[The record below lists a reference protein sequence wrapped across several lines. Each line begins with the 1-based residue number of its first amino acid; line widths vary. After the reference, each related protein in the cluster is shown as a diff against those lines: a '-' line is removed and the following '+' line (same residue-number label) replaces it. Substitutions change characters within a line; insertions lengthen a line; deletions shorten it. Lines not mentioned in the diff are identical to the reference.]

1 MFAGAFMMG
10 AKDRLLPPVIPF
22 RFFASAIVF
31 HLAGWAVLLW
41 DAGAVVGF
49 VGGTGP
55 VLAALHLI
63 TLGVL
68 AMTAMGAAYQML
80 PVATRRQLGP
90 SWACSLSWYLFNPG
104 IVLLAVG
111 MASGWG
117 MALDAGGFLCVAALS
132 LFGLL
137 VARNLSQVDDLPA
150 VSWPAWVA
158 VAGLAGLLVLAVLLV
173 LDMDAGLLVNRP
185 AVAAAHAVL
194 AGYGF
199 MGMLVVGFSA
209 VLLPMFV
216 LAKPVDDAAGKRVAV
231 AAALALLVGGAGIL
245 WGEDR
250 AQAAGVALGLAAL
263 GFYFTLQRRVMAS
276 RMRKKLE
283 PFFRLLKAGWGLQ
296 ILSLLAALALVLGA
310 PAAIMA
316 PLWGWLMV
324 FGWLLSFATGI
335 LQRIMPFLAS
345 MHSGAK
351 GGKPVLLSQL
361 THQRLLDIHAALH
374 LAAVALMAAALLFDQ
389 PLVAR
394 LAALSGLAGALA
406 FGGFAA
412 VLMSRY
418 RAHERNFTS

>member
-10 AKDRLLPPVIPF
+10 AKDRLLSPIIPF

-31 HLAGWAVLLW
+31 HVAGWAVLSW
-41 DAGAVVGF
+41 GAETALGF
-49 VGGTGP
+49 VGGTGA

-90 SWACSLSWYLFNPG
+90 AWVCSLSWWLFNPG
-104 IVLLAVG
+104 IVLLVMGLAG
-111 MASGWG
+111 GWG
-117 MALDAGGFLCVAALS
+117 AALDLGGFLCVAALS

-137 VARNLSQVDDLPA
+137 VARNLLQVTDLPA
-150 VSWPAWVA
+150 VTWPAWVA
-158 VAGLAGLLVLAVLLV
+158 VACLAGLLVLAVLLV
-173 LDMDAGLLVNRP
+173 LDMDVGLLVNRP
-185 AVAAAHAVL
+185 AVAAAHALL

-231 AAALALLVGGAGIL
+231 IAALALLAGLLGTL
-245 WGEDR
+245 WGENLV
-250 AQAAGVALGLAAL
+250 QGAGSILGLVAL
-263 GFYFTLQRRVMAS
+263 GFYFAVQRRVLAS

-296 ILSLLAALALVLGA
+296 VLSLLAALALVSGA
-310 PAAIMA
+310 PAEIMA
-316 PLWGWLMV
+316 PLWGWLLV

-361 THQRLLDIHAALH
+361 TSPRLLDIHAVLH
-374 LAAVALMAAALLFDQ
+374 LAAVVLMAVALFFDL

-394 LAALSGLAGALA
+394 VAAFCGLGGAMA
-406 FGGFAA
+406 FAGFAL
-412 VLMSRY
+412 VMMHVY
-418 RAHERNFTS
+418 RAHERST